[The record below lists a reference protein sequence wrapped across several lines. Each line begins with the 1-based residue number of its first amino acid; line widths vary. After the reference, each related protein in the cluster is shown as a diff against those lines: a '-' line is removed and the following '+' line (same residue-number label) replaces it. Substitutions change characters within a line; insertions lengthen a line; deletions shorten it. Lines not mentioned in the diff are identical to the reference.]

1 MSASKDANVGSPTC
15 QNENSDKPSGN
26 VAGDIANIFTVLKQI
41 SGEMQSLGEIRRATS
56 SMEEKLSTIVARL
69 SDVEGRLG
77 FLEDAETERKAN
89 PLATGS
95 ELEAL
100 RDRIDGMEDR
110 SRRNNLRF
118 VGFPEGCE
126 AGDTIALLEK
136 SLPEILDI
144 TTSSRGWFVE
154 RAHRLGPRTAATRSN
169 VNGRTLIAKFMR
181 SGDRD
186 SILRASQ
193 EKGEIRWEGKRVMI
207 FPDFSR
213 GTVTKRD
220 AFRECKKML
229 HQRGVKFALQYPATL
244 RIDTKEGS
252 RRFVNPTTAMDFI
265 RNELHSSPGAAD

>member
-89 PLATGS
+89 QLATGS

-110 SRRNNLRF
+110 SRCNNLRF

-126 AGDTIALLEK
+126 AGDTIAFLEK

-144 TTSSRGWFVE
+144 TTPSRGWFVK
-154 RAHRLGPRTAATRSN
+154 RAHRLGPRTAATRNN

-181 SGDRD
+181 SGNRDR
-186 SILRASQ
+186 IQVHPKRKA
-193 EKGEIRWEGKRVMI
+193 KFVGK
-207 FPDFSR
+207 
-213 GTVTKRD
+213 
-220 AFRECKKML
+220 E
-229 HQRGVKFALQYPATL
+229 
-244 RIDTKEGS
+244 
-252 RRFVNPTTAMDFI
+252 
-265 RNELHSSPGAAD
+265 NES

>member
-181 SGDRD
+181 SGNRDR
-186 SILRASQ
+186 IQVHPKRKA
-193 EKGEIRWEGKRVMI
+193 KFVGK
-207 FPDFSR
+207 
-213 GTVTKRD
+213 
-220 AFRECKKML
+220 E
-229 HQRGVKFALQYPATL
+229 
-244 RIDTKEGS
+244 
-252 RRFVNPTTAMDFI
+252 
-265 RNELHSSPGAAD
+265 NES